1 MGRTVI
7 GTFDTWEHAERVVAD
22 LLNSGFRR
30 DEVSLIA
37 NRERAP
43 HIQPLESVGG
53 SGPAVDAA
61 GSAAIGG
68 LAGFV
73 AGIAALA
80 IPGIGPIIAAGPLA
94 AGLIGATVGAAA
106 GGITGALRNHGVS
119 EEEAEVYSEALRRGA
134 TLVAVNTS
142 EEKMLHAE
150 EIMNRHGA
158 VDIEERAETWRQ
170 QGWTGTPRQAG
181 RRLDLGA
188 DPGHIDFQHAE
199 QVGRTRG
206 GEGGAKAFIW

>member
-7 GTFDTWEHAERVVAD
+7 GTFDTWETAERVLED
-22 LLNSGFRR
+22 LLDRGFRR
-30 DEVSLIA
+30 DEVSLLA
-37 NRERAP
+37 SRDRAP
-43 HIQPLESVGG
+43 HIQTLESVGG
-53 SGPAVDAA
+53 SGSSVDAA

-73 AGIAALA
+73 AGLAALA
-80 IPGIGPIIAAGPLA
+80 IPGIGPILAAGPLS

-119 EEEAEVYSEALRRGA
+119 DEDAEVYSEAVRRGA

-142 EEKMLHAE
+142 DGKVQEATA
-150 EIMNRHGA
+150 IMNQHGA
-158 VDIEERAETWRQ
+158 VDIDQRAETWRRE
-170 QGWTGTPRQAG
+170 GWTGGA
-181 RRLDLGA
+181 RRADRPLGVSA
-188 DPGHIDFQHAE
+188 DPGHIEFGAGE
-199 QVGRTRG
+199 QVGRTRS

>member
-7 GTFDTWEHAERVVAD
+7 GTFDSWQTAERVVED
-22 LLNSGFRR
+22 LLHSGFRR
-30 DEVSLIA
+30 EEVSLIA
-37 NRERAP
+37 NRELAP
-43 HIQPLESVGG
+43 HIQPLENIGG

-106 GGITGALRNHGVS
+106 GGIAGALKNHGVS
-119 EEEAEVYSEALRRGA
+119 EEEAEVYSEAVRRGS
-134 TLVAVNTS
+134 TLVAVNTTDD
-142 EEKMLHAE
+142 KAHHAT
-150 EIMNRHGA
+150 EILNRHGA
-158 VDIEERAETWRQ
+158 IDIDERVETWRRE
-170 QGWTGTPRQAG
+170 GWTGGA
-181 RRLDLGA
+181 RRKRHLDVGQA
-188 DPGHIDFQHAE
+188 DPGHFEYVAADQT
-199 QVGRTRG
+199 GRTRTA
-206 GEGGAKAFIW
+206 EGGARVFTW